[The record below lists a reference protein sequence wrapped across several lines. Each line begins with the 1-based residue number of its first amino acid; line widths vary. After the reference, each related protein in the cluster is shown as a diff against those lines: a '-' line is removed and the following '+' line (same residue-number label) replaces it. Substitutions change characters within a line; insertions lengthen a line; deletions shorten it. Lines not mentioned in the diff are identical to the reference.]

1 MTMKC
6 CLQHQ
11 LICYISQYK
20 LQAMPWKPQKLKFG
34 LQIETVTGIGEKTT
48 DK

>member
-1 MTMKC
+1 MKC